1 MISYGATR
9 VVVPGNFPIGC
20 LPIYLT
26 GFQTNDTSAYDELH
40 YLKGLNALAIYH
52 NDQIKQVI
60 EVLKKENPHT
70 IIVYGDYYNAF
81 LWILRHVFVLGKS
94 FSSYSLYIIFL
105 TYKRLKQYFSNF

>member
-1 MISYGATR
+1 MISYDAIR

-26 GFQTNDTSAYDELH
+26 RFQINDATAYDELH
-40 YLKGLNALAIYH
+40 CLKDLNGLAIYH

-70 IIVYGDYYNAF
+70 VIVYGDYYNAL
-81 LWILRHVFVLGKS
+81 LWILQSASTLGML
-94 FSSYSLYIIFL
+94 FYPP
-105 TYKRLKQYFSNF
+105 SN